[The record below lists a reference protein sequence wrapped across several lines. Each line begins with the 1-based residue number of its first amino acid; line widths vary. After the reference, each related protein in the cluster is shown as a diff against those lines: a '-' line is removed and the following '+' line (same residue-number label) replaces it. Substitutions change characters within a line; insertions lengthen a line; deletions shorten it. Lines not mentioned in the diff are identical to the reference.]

1 MTGTRGAY
9 RKTAQRREQIL
20 DAAFTLFAKNGYTAS
35 SVNEIARMVGISQTG
50 VLHHFAGGKL
60 ALLTAVLQQRD
71 ALAEENLRG
80 KTGRDFLATLVEIS
94 RIQATQRGVVQ
105 LYRNLSTE
113 AVDPEHPAHEY
124 FRERLSR
131 IADAVTQAFTEVL
144 EQDGLTPGTEP
155 REASL
160 STLAMTEGLEAL
172 WLQGMDV
179 DMAEGIRLFINGY
192 LTRAL

>member
-1 MTGTRGAY
+1 MTGTRGTY

-71 ALAEENLRG
+71 ALAEEKLQG
-80 KTGRDFLATLVEIS
+80 KTGRDFLAALVEIS
-94 RIQATQRGVVQ
+94 RVQAQQRGVVQ

-113 AVDPEHPAHEY
+113 AVDSTHPAHQY
-124 FRERLSR
+124 FHERLRR
-131 IADAVTQAFTEVL
+131 IADAVTQSYSEVL
-144 EQDGLTPGTEP
+144 LQDGLLPGVEP
-155 REASL
+155 RAAAL
-160 STLAMTEGLEAL
+160 NTLAMTEGLEAL

-179 DMAEGIRLFINGY
+179 DMAEGIRDYINGY
-192 LTRAL
+192 LQRPL